1 MDCSSPGSSVLGVLQ
16 ARILEWV
23 AIPFSR
29 GSSWPREWTKV
40 FHIVG
45 RFFYCLS
52 HQGSPTVCPEILLFN
67 NSGVFITL
75 CCACPPHHRLLN
87 HSHMYAKYQH
97 SLQNFLQ
104 SLPRV
109 LIDPLKAVKDQ
120 RNLYFFFFFCCGLLF
135 KVPGNYSAAGNCSA
149 DACPLLGIW
158 LLPRTW

>member
-1 MDCSSPGSSVLGVLQ
+1 MDCSPPGSSVHGVLQ

-29 GSSWPREWTKV
+29 GSSWPRDWTEV

-45 RFFYCLS
+45 RFCIVWATREVPLYA
-52 HQGSPTVCPEILLFN
+52 EILLFN
-67 NSGVFITL
+67 NSGIFIRL
-75 CCACPPHHRLLN
+75 CCACPPHHGLLN
-87 HSHMYAKYQH
+87 PSHTYAKYQH

-104 SLPRV
+104 SLPGVPR
-109 LIDPLKAVKDQ
+109 DPLTAV
-120 RNLYFFFFFCCGLLF
+120 RIRGTCFFFFFFCCGLLF

-149 DACPLLGIW
+149 DGPPLLGIW